1 MIRET
6 ADKAAVVD
14 TEYYWQPMSTCPL
27 SRKVQL
33 LTTGMVAVY
42 GQYDGKSKSWLGWA
56 PLPRIPEELKRE
68 VPALQQINQVQSHGV
83 TAP

>member
-14 TEYYWQPMSTCPL
+14 TEYFWQPMRTCPL

-42 GQYDGKSKSWLGWA
+42 GQYDGKSQFWLGWA

-68 VPALQQINQVQSHGV
+68 VPNMRSVDGSPPNSQMF
-83 TAP
+83 

>member
-6 ADKAAVVD
+6 ADKVAVVD
-14 TEYYWQPMSTCPL
+14 TDYYWQPMSTCPL

-33 LTTGMVAVY
+33 LTVGMVAVY

-56 PLPRIPEELKRE
+56 PLPRIPEGLKRE
-68 VPALQQINQVQSHGV
+68 VPTLRNVDGS
-83 TAP
+83 P